1 MRASY
6 RLWGGSRKRSPFGNI
21 PHMLAQWDWTGII
34 GGLVSFLVVLFVQR
48 SQRIYQSR
56 GTTVSTI
63 AFAALVAYVW
73 APFGFPNSDWSRAPL
88 GSDVIRLI
96 PFMDFDPALLQTQ
109 WLLVQVSM
117 GASTFLLATL
127 ALYGDAR
134 RAAFAVIG
142 IMAVGLEI
150 SQGFSNYF
158 SSPVPPYR
166 IDVHDIMARAA
177 GALAIYLALKVVAA
191 LWRLWITPTLRKGRF
206 LSFIDGV
213 TRRI

>member
-1 MRASY
+1 
-6 RLWGGSRKRSPFGNI
+6 
-21 PHMLAQWDWTGII
+21 MLAQLDWTGII
-34 GGLVSFLVVLFVQR
+34 GGLISFLVVLFVQQ
-48 SQRIYQSR
+48 SQRIYRSR

-96 PFMDFDPALLQTQ
+96 PFVDFDPALLQTW
-109 WLLVQVSM
+109 WLVIQLAM

-142 IMAVGLEI
+142 IMALGLEI
-150 SQGFSNYF
+150 SQGFANYF

-177 GALAIYLALKVVAA
+177 GALAIYFVLKVTAA
-191 LWRLWITPTLRKGRF
+191 IWRVRVSPTPRKSSLFG
-206 LSFIDGV
+206 FIDGV

>member
-1 MRASY
+1 
-6 RLWGGSRKRSPFGNI
+6 
-21 PHMLAQWDWTGII
+21 MLAQWDWTGII
-34 GGLVSFLVVLFVQR
+34 GGLVSFLVVLFVQQ
-48 SQRIYQSR
+48 SQRIYRSR

-88 GSDVIRLI
+88 GTDVVRLI
-96 PFMDFDPALLQTQ
+96 PFANFDPALLQTQ

-142 IMAVGLEI
+142 IMALGLEI
-150 SQGFSNYF
+150 SQALTNFF

-166 IDVHDIMARAA
+166 VDVHDIMARAA
-177 GALAIYLALKVVAA
+177 GAFVAYVALKVIAA
-191 LWRLWITPTLRKGRF
+191 MWRLRVSPTLSKRGIIGF
-206 LSFIDGV
+206 FDGV

>member
-1 MRASY
+1 
-6 RLWGGSRKRSPFGNI
+6 
-21 PHMLAQWDWTGII
+21 MLAQWDWTGII
-34 GGLVSFLVVLFVQR
+34 GGLTSFLVVLFVQQ
-48 SQRIYQSR
+48 SQRIYRSR

-73 APFGFPNSDWSRAPL
+73 APFGFPNSDWARAPL

-96 PFMDFDPALLQTQ
+96 PFVNFDPVLLQTQ

-142 IMAVGLEI
+142 IMALGLEI
-150 SQGFSNYF
+150 SQALTNFF
-158 SSPVPPYR
+158 SSPVPLYR
-166 IDVHDIMARAA
+166 VDVHDIMARAA
-177 GALAIYLALKVVAA
+177 GALVAYIALKVIAA
-191 LWRLWITPTLRKGRF
+191 MWRLRVSPTLSKRGIIG
-206 LSFIDGV
+206 FIDGV

>member
-1 MRASY
+1 
-6 RLWGGSRKRSPFGNI
+6 
-21 PHMLAQWDWTGII
+21 MLAQWDWTGII
-34 GGLVSFLVVLFVQR
+34 GGLVSFLVVLFVQQ
-48 SQRIYQSR
+48 SQRIYRYR

-63 AFAALVAYVW
+63 AFAALVAYLW

-96 PFMDFDPALLQTQ
+96 PFANFDLALLQTQ

-127 ALYGDAR
+127 TLYGDAK

-142 IMAVGLEI
+142 IMALGLEI
-150 SQGFSNYF
+150 SQALTNSFSRL
-158 SSPVPPYR
+158 VPPYR
-166 IDVHDIMARAA
+166 VDVHDIMARAA
-177 GALAIYLALKVVAA
+177 GALVAYIALKVIAA
-191 LWRLWITPTLRKGRF
+191 MWRLRVSPTLSKRGIIG
-206 LSFIDGV
+206 FIDGV

>member
-1 MRASY
+1 
-6 RLWGGSRKRSPFGNI
+6 
-21 PHMLAQWDWTGII
+21 MLAQWDWTGII
-34 GGLVSFLVVLFVQR
+34 GGLISFLVVLFVQQ
-48 SQRIYQSR
+48 SQRIYRSR

-96 PFMDFDPALLQTQ
+96 PFVNFDPALLQTQ
-109 WLLVQVSM
+109 WLLMQVSM

-142 IMAVGLEI
+142 IMALGLEI
-150 SQGFSNYF
+150 SQGFANYF

-177 GALAIYLALKVVAA
+177 GALTIYFVLKVAA
-191 LWRLWITPTLRKGRF
+191 AIWRVRVSPTPRKSSLFG
-206 LSFIDGV
+206 FIDGV

>member
-1 MRASY
+1 
-6 RLWGGSRKRSPFGNI
+6 
-21 PHMLAQWDWTGII
+21 MLAQWDWTGIV
-34 GGLVSFLVVLFVQR
+34 GGLISFLVVLFVQQ
-48 SQRIYQSR
+48 SQRIYRSR

-96 PFMDFDPALLQTQ
+96 PFVNFDPALLQTQ
-109 WLLVQVSM
+109 WLLVQLSM
-117 GASTFLLATL
+117 GASTFFLATL

-150 SQGFSNYF
+150 SQAFSNYF

-177 GALAIYLALKVVAA
+177 GALAAYVALKVIAA
-191 LWRLWITPTLRKGRF
+191 MWRLWVSPA
-206 LSFIDGV
+206 LSKRGVLGFIDGV
-213 TRRI
+213 TRHI

>member
-1 MRASY
+1 
-6 RLWGGSRKRSPFGNI
+6 
-21 PHMLAQWDWTGII
+21 MLAQWDWTGIV
-34 GGLVSFLVVLFVQR
+34 GGLISFLVVLFVQQ

-96 PFMDFDPALLQTQ
+96 PFVNFDPALLQTQ

-117 GASTFLLATL
+117 GASTFFLATL

-150 SQGFSNYF
+150 SQAFSNYF

-166 IDVHDIMARAA
+166 IDVHDVMARAA
-177 GALAIYLALKVVAA
+177 GALAAYVVLKVIAA
-191 LWRLWITPTLRKGRF
+191 MWRLRVSPA
-206 LSFIDGV
+206 LSKRGVLGFIDGV

>member
-1 MRASY
+1 
-6 RLWGGSRKRSPFGNI
+6 
-21 PHMLAQWDWTGII
+21 MLAQWDWTGIV
-34 GGLVSFLVVLFVQR
+34 GGLISFLVVLFVQQ

-96 PFMDFDPALLQTQ
+96 PFVNFDPALLQTQ

-127 ALYGDAR
+127 ALYGDAK

-142 IMAVGLEI
+142 IMALGLEI
-150 SQGFSNYF
+150 SQAFSNYF

-166 IDVHDIMARAA
+166 VDVHDVLARAA
-177 GALAIYLALKVVAA
+177 GALATYVLLKILGAV
-191 LWRLWITPTLRKGRF
+191 WRLAVRPSFAKSGLIG
-206 LSFIDGV
+206 FIDGV

>member
-1 MRASY
+1 M
-6 RLWGGSRKRSPFGNI
+6 FT
-21 PHMLAQWDWTGII
+21 QWDWNGVF
-34 GGLVSFLVVLFVQR
+34 GGLISLLVVLLIQR
-48 SQRIYQSR
+48 SQRVYRSR

-63 AFAALVAYVW
+63 AFAVLVAYVW
-73 APFGFPNSDWSRAPL
+73 APIGFPNSDWSRAPL

-96 PFMDFDPALLQTQ
+96 PLVNFDPALLQTQ

-117 GASTFLLATL
+117 GAAPFLLATL

-150 SQGFSNYF
+150 SQAFSNYF

-166 IDVHDIMARAA
+166 VDVHDIMARAA
-177 GALAIYLALKVVAA
+177 GALAAYLALKVIAA
-191 LWRLWITPTLRKGRF
+191 IWRHSVRPSFTKRGIIG
-206 LSFIDGV
+206 FIDGV

>member
-1 MRASY
+1 
-6 RLWGGSRKRSPFGNI
+6 
-21 PHMLAQWDWTGII
+21 MLAQLDWTGII
-34 GGLVSFLVVLFVQR
+34 GGLISLLVVLFVQQ
-48 SQRIYQSR
+48 SQRIYRSR

-96 PFMDFDPALLQTQ
+96 PFVNFDPALLQTQ
-109 WLLVQVSM
+109 WLLMQVSM
-117 GASTFLLATL
+117 GASTYLLATL

-142 IMAVGLEI
+142 IMAVGLEV

-177 GALAIYLALKVVAA
+177 GALAIYFVLKVAA
-191 LWRLWITPTLRKGRF
+191 AIWRVRVSPTPRKSSLFG
-206 LSFIDGV
+206 FIDGV

>member
-1 MRASY
+1 M
-6 RLWGGSRKRSPFGNI
+6 F
-21 PHMLAQWDWTGII
+21 AQWDWNGVF
-34 GGLVSFLVVLFVQR
+34 GGLTSFLVVLFIQR
-48 SQRIYQSR
+48 SQRIYHSR

-63 AFAALVAYVW
+63 AFAVLVAYVW

-96 PFMDFDPALLQTQ
+96 PLVNFDPALLQTQ
-109 WLLVQVSM
+109 WLLVQLSM
-117 GASTFLLATL
+117 GAVTFLLATL
-127 ALYGDAR
+127 ALYGDAK

-150 SQGFSNYF
+150 SQAFSNYF

-166 IDVHDIMARAA
+166 VDVHDIMARAA
-177 GALAIYLALKVVAA
+177 GALAAYFALKVIAA
-191 LWRLWITPTLRKGRF
+191 IWRISVRPSFTKRGIVG
-206 LSFIDGV
+206 FIDGV

>member
-1 MRASY
+1 
-6 RLWGGSRKRSPFGNI
+6 
-21 PHMLAQWDWTGII
+21 MLAQWDWTGII
-34 GGLVSFLVVLFVQR
+34 GGLVSFLVVLFVQQ
-48 SQRIYQSR
+48 SQRIYRSR

-96 PFMDFDPALLQTQ
+96 PFADFDPNLLQTA
-109 WLLVQVSM
+109 WLVMQLGM

-142 IMAVGLEI
+142 IMAVGIEI
-150 SQGFSNYF
+150 SQGFSNYL

-177 GALAIYLALKVVAA
+177 GALAIYFVLKVAA
-191 LWRLWITPTLRKGRF
+191 AIWRVRVNPTLRKGS
-206 LSFIDGV
+206 LLGFIDGV

>member
-1 MRASY
+1 
-6 RLWGGSRKRSPFGNI
+6 
-21 PHMLAQWDWTGII
+21 MLAQWDWTGII

-56 GTTVSTI
+56 GTMVSTI

-96 PFMDFDPALLQTQ
+96 PFVNFDPALLQTQ
-109 WLLVQVSM
+109 WLLVQVGM
-117 GASTFLLATL
+117 GAATFFLATL
-127 ALYGDAR
+127 ALYGDVR

-150 SQGFSNYF
+150 SQGLSNYF
-158 SSPVPPYR
+158 SNPVPPYR
-166 IDVHDIMARAA
+166 VDVHDVLARAA
-177 GALAIYLALKVVAA
+177 GALVTYVLLKILGAA
-191 LWRLWITPTLRKGRF
+191 WRVWVRPSFAKSGIIG
-206 LSFIDGV
+206 FIDGV

>member
-1 MRASY
+1 
-6 RLWGGSRKRSPFGNI
+6 
-21 PHMLAQWDWTGII
+21 MLAQWDWTGII
-34 GGLVSFLVVLFVQR
+34 GGAVSFLVVLFVQR

-96 PFMDFDPALLQTQ
+96 PFADFDPNLLQTQ
-109 WLLVQVSM
+109 WLMVQLSM
-117 GASTFLLATL
+117 GAATFFLATL

-134 RAAFAVIG
+134 RAAFAIIG

-150 SQGFSNYF
+150 SQGFANYF

-177 GALAIYLALKVVAA
+177 GALAIYFVLKVAA
-191 LWRLWITPTLRKGRF
+191 AIWRLRVNPTLRKGS
-206 LSFIDGV
+206 LLGFIDGV

>member
-1 MRASY
+1 
-6 RLWGGSRKRSPFGNI
+6 
-21 PHMLAQWDWTGII
+21 MLAQWDWTGII
-34 GGLVSFLVVLFVQR
+34 GGLISFLVVLFVQQ
-48 SQRIYQSR
+48 SQRIYRSR

-96 PFMDFDPALLQTQ
+96 PFVDFDPALLQTG
-109 WLLVQVSM
+109 WLVMQLSM

-134 RAAFAVIG
+134 RAALAVIG
-142 IMAVGLEI
+142 IMAVGLEF
-150 SQGFSNYF
+150 SQGFANYF

-177 GALAIYLALKVVAA
+177 GALAIYFVLKVTAA
-191 LWRLWITPTLRKGRF
+191 IWRVRVNPSLRKSSLFG
-206 LSFIDGV
+206 FIDGV

>member
-1 MRASY
+1 
-6 RLWGGSRKRSPFGNI
+6 
-21 PHMLAQWDWTGII
+21 MLAQWDWTGII
-34 GGLVSFLVVLFVQR
+34 GGLISFLVVLFVQQ
-48 SQRIYQSR
+48 SQRIYRSR
-56 GTTVSTI
+56 GTTISTI

-96 PFMDFDPALLQTQ
+96 PFVNFDPALLQTQ
-109 WLLVQVSM
+109 WLLMQVSM
-117 GASTFLLATL
+117 GAATFLLATL

-142 IMAVGLEI
+142 IMAVGLEV
-150 SQGFSNYF
+150 SQGFANYF

-177 GALAIYLALKVVAA
+177 GALAIYFVLKVAA
-191 LWRLWITPTLRKGRF
+191 AIWRVRVSPTPRKGSLF
-206 LSFIDGV
+206 GFIDGV

>member
-1 MRASY
+1 
-6 RLWGGSRKRSPFGNI
+6 
-21 PHMLAQWDWTGII
+21 MLAQWDWTGIV
-34 GGLVSFLVVLFVQR
+34 GGLISFLVVLFVQQ

-96 PFMDFDPALLQTQ
+96 PFVNFDPALLQTQ
-109 WLLVQVSM
+109 WLLVQLSM
-117 GASTFLLATL
+117 GAATFLLATL
-127 ALYGDAR
+127 ALYGDAK

-142 IMAVGLEI
+142 IMALGLEI
-150 SQGFSNYF
+150 SQAFSNYF

-166 IDVHDIMARAA
+166 VDVHDILARAA
-177 GALAIYLALKVVAA
+177 GALAAYVVLKVIAA
-191 LWRLWITPTLRKGRF
+191 MWRLRVSPA
-206 LSFIDGV
+206 LSKRGVLGFIDGV

>member
-1 MRASY
+1 
-6 RLWGGSRKRSPFGNI
+6 
-21 PHMLAQWDWTGII
+21 MLAQWDWTGII
-34 GGLVSFLVVLFVQR
+34 GGLVSFLVVLFVQQ
-48 SQRIYQSR
+48 SERIYRSR

-96 PFMDFDPALLQTQ
+96 PFVNLDPALLQTQ

-142 IMAVGLEI
+142 IMALGLEI
-150 SQGFSNYF
+150 SQALTNFF

-166 IDVHDIMARAA
+166 VDVHDIMARAA
-177 GALAIYLALKVVAA
+177 GALVAYIALKVIAA
-191 LWRLWITPTLRKGRF
+191 MWRLRVSPTLSKRGIIG
-206 LSFIDGV
+206 FIDGV

>member
-1 MRASY
+1 
-6 RLWGGSRKRSPFGNI
+6 
-21 PHMLAQWDWTGII
+21 MLAQWDWTGII
-34 GGLVSFLVVLFVQR
+34 GGLVSFLVVLFVQQ
-48 SQRIYQSR
+48 SQRIYRSR

-63 AFAALVAYVW
+63 AFAALVAYIW

-96 PFMDFDPALLQTQ
+96 PFADFDPALLQTE
-109 WLLVQVSM
+109 WLVMQLAI

-142 IMAVGLEI
+142 IMAVGLEV

-177 GALAIYLALKVVAA
+177 GALTIYLVLKVAA
-191 LWRLWITPTLRKGRF
+191 AIWRVRVNPTLRKGS
-206 LSFIDGV
+206 LLGFIDGV

>member
-1 MRASY
+1 
-6 RLWGGSRKRSPFGNI
+6 
-21 PHMLAQWDWTGII
+21 MLAQLDWTGII
-34 GGLVSFLVVLFVQR
+34 VGLISLLVVLFVQQ
-48 SQRIYQSR
+48 SQRIYRSR

-96 PFMDFDPALLQTQ
+96 PFMDFDPNLLQTG
-109 WLLVQVSM
+109 WLVTQLAM

-177 GALAIYLALKVVAA
+177 GALAIYFVLKVAA
-191 LWRLWITPTLRKGRF
+191 AIWRVRVSPTPRKSSLFG
-206 LSFIDGV
+206 FIDGV

>member
-1 MRASY
+1 MFSKVP
-6 RLWGGSRKRSPFGNI
+6 W
-21 PHMLAQWDWTGII
+21 MLAQWDWTGII
-34 GGLVSFLVVLFVQR
+34 GGLVSFLVVLFVQQ
-48 SQRIYQSR
+48 SQRIYRYR

-63 AFAALVAYVW
+63 AFAALVAYLW

-96 PFMDFDPALLQTQ
+96 PFANFDLALLQTQ

-127 ALYGDAR
+127 ALYGDAK

-142 IMAVGLEI
+142 IMALGLEI
-150 SQGFSNYF
+150 SQALTNSFSRL
-158 SSPVPPYR
+158 VPPYR
-166 IDVHDIMARAA
+166 VDVHDIMARAA
-177 GALAIYLALKVVAA
+177 GALVAYIALKVIAA
-191 LWRLWITPTLRKGRF
+191 MWRLRVSPTLSKRGIIG
-206 LSFIDGV
+206 FIDGV

>member
-1 MRASY
+1 
-6 RLWGGSRKRSPFGNI
+6 
-21 PHMLAQWDWTGII
+21 MLAQWDWTGII
-34 GGLVSFLVVLFVQR
+34 GGLVSFLVVLFVQQ
-48 SQRIYQSR
+48 SQRIYRSR

-63 AFAALVAYVW
+63 AFAALVAYLW

-96 PFMDFDPALLQTQ
+96 PFANFDLALLQTQ

-127 ALYGDAR
+127 ALYGDAK

-142 IMAVGLEI
+142 IMALGLEI
-150 SQGFSNYF
+150 SQALTNSFSRL
-158 SSPVPPYR
+158 VPPYR
-166 IDVHDIMARAA
+166 VDVHDIMARAA
-177 GALAIYLALKVVAA
+177 GALVAYIALKVIAA
-191 LWRLWITPTLRKGRF
+191 MWRLRVSPTLSKRGIIG
-206 LSFIDGV
+206 FIDGV